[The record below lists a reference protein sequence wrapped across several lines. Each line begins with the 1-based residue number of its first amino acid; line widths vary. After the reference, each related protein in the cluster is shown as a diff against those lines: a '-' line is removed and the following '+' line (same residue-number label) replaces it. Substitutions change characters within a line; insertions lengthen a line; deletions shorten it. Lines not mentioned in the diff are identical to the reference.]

1 MSSIAL
7 RKEQKG
13 SIMTAICMLAF
24 VLSNISYLPYF
35 ADNGMTQYLS
45 YPAWGLMIGT
55 ILMYRQF
62 YMDKRDIKFGLFVLV
77 IFAAMGIYGLITGKD
92 YYGSLLTKCIFLALI
107 ITVLGSVVAKVKV
120 TWGAENSLLWAY
132 VVATFVLCTVVFFEY
147 LIDQDITSRIYSYR
161 AKNETAFLAASSF
174 VILLY
179 LPPAPKYKKLQVLFR
194 ILLAAFFFYV
204 IVGMRC
210 RSMLFAVLVT
220 LAIFLF
226 QRNSSKGFKAVIVL
240 GAFALLI
247 AMQNEAAYDKLVN
260 GILLGGRETNDVN
273 DLTSGR
279 LVQIARGW
287 ELFKQNLLFG
297 TGDIGTVDCFFVSV
311 LMQYGAP
318 LGLCLM
324 ILGCYPF
331 VWGVYNYKR
340 IKSPVCMVM
349 ILCAMMYIIGGIFEE
364 NAPFGPGTRCYIS
377 WFLFGYLRAQQAS
390 SYFVEETHEEN
401 RTA

>member
-92 YYGSLLTKCIFLALI
+92 YYGSLLTKCILLALI
-107 ITVLGSVVAKVKV
+107 IVVLGSLVAKTKV
-120 TWGAENSLLWAY
+120 TWGTENRLLRIY
-132 VVATFVLCTVVFFEY
+132 VTAAFILCAVVFFEY
-147 LIDQDITSRIYSYR
+147 LIDQDITSRIYSYGS
-161 AKNETAFLAASSF
+161 KNETAFLAVSSF

-179 LPPAPKYKKLQVLFR
+179 LPPAPKHKKLQIFFR
-194 ILLAAFFFYV
+194 VLLAAFFFYV

-210 RSMLFAVLVT
+210 RSMLLAAIAVLT
-220 LAIFLF
+220 IFLF
-226 QRNSSKGFKAVIVL
+226 QRNSSKGFKVVIVL

-247 AMQNEAAYDKLVN
+247 AMQNEAVYDKLVN

-318 LGLCLM
+318 LGLCLI

-331 VWGVYNYKR
+331 VWGVYNYRR

-349 ILCAMMYIIGGIFEE
+349 ILCAMAYIIGGIFEE

-377 WFLFGYLRAQQAS
+377 WFLFGYLRVQQANG
-390 SYFVEETHEEN
+390 YFAEEKHEED

>member
-1 MSSIAL
+1 MSGTVL
-7 RKEQKG
+7 KKEQRC
-13 SIMTAICMLAF
+13 SIMTVACMLAF
-24 VLSNISYLPYF
+24 FLSNISYLPYF
-35 ADNGMTQYLS
+35 ADNGITQYLS
-45 YPAWGLMIGT
+45 YPAWGLMLGV
-55 ILMYRQF
+55 ILIHRQLQ
-62 YMDKRDIKFGLFVLV
+62 MDMRDVKFGLFALV
-77 IFAAMGIYGLITGKD
+77 MFALMGIYGFVTGKS
-92 YYGSLLTKCIFLALI
+92 YYSALLTKCIFLALI
-107 ITVLGSVVAKVKV
+107 IAVLGSMVAKTKT
-120 TWGAENSLLWAY
+120 TWGTENRLLRTY
-132 VVATFVLCTVVFFEY
+132 VTASFILCTVVFFEY
-147 LIDQDITSRIYSYR
+147 LIGQDITSRIYSYR

-194 ILLAAFFFYV
+194 ILLAAFFFYM
-204 IVGMRC
+204 ITGMRC
-210 RSMLFAVLVT
+210 RSMLVAAVAV

-226 QRNSSKGFKAVIVL
+226 QRNSSKGFKVVIVL

-247 AMQNEAAYDKLVN
+247 AMQNEAVYDKLVN

-318 LGLCLM
+318 LGLCLI

-331 VWGVYNYKR
+331 VWGVYNYRR

-349 ILCAMMYIIGGIFEE
+349 ILCAMTYIIGGIFEE

-377 WFLFGYLRAQQAS
+377 WFLFGYLRVQQANG
-390 SYFVEETHEEN
+390 YFAEEKHEED